1 MSFSFNASNPQPQW
15 DWVRIMIG
23 DTVGFGPNG
32 QRVYIFEDQE
42 IAAMAAI
49 LTQQFQSSMFYSPP
63 AGQNLPQY
71 PIPYLRIAALALD
84 SMAANKSYLA
94 SVEELLDVKLD
105 AAKSADA
112 LRKQAQAYR
121 DQDDNSGAFFVIET
135 VQDSFSLYDRY
146 WKQVQRQQGLG
157 VGLS

>member
-1 MSFSFNASNPQPQW
+1 ML
-15 DWVRIMIG
+15 VG
-23 DTVGFGPNG
+23 DTVEFAPNG
-32 QRVYIFEDQE
+32 NQVYIFSDEEYQAFTS
-42 IAAMAAI
+42 IV
-49 LTQQFQSSMFYSPP
+49 TQQFQSSMFYSPP

-71 PIPYLRIAALALD
+71 PVPYLRIAALALD

-105 AAKSADA
+105 AAKSANA

-121 DQDDNSGAFFVIET
+121 DQDDNAGAFMIIEQ
-135 VQDSFSLYDRY
+135 VNDSFSLYDRY

-157 VGLS
+157 YAAY